1 LTLADT
7 PRSGPLAGVK
17 VLDLTWV
24 ILGPFCTQMLADHGA
39 DVIKL
44 EAPEGDPMR
53 AVGPRR
59 TNDMGPSFLQLNR
72 NKRSMALDLKQET
85 SRRVLERLIAW
96 CDAFVSNM
104 RPQALER
111 LGLDYDSIRRVNPK
125 VVYVSCSGFGE
136 DGPYAG
142 RPAFDEVIQAMT
154 GLAAARAR
162 ERDGMPQSC
171 PFPLADRYAGLYA
184 AFCIGAALAAVTR
197 DGTGQKLEIPMFE
210 VIAQLV
216 LADHM
221 IGSVFDPPESAPGYD
236 RYLNG
241 QRTYFRTADGHLC
254 AAINTDRQ
262 WRKFLD
268 AAGRADLLAHPSFAT
283 RAARAREAQAVDRQ
297 LRELFAGDTTARW
310 LALLEEAEVPAAP
323 VRDIADLVNDP
334 HLAAVDFFISAP
346 HPTQGQLRMPG
357 FPARWSATPP
367 SYRRGAP
374 GLGQH
379 TEEILRELGL
389 DDGPNPAS

>member
-1 LTLADT
+1 MAHADT
-7 PRSGPLAGVK
+7 RPSGPLAGVK

-24 ILGPFCTQMLADHGA
+24 ILGPYCTQLLADHGA

-44 EAPEGDPMR
+44 ESPDGDPMR
-53 AVGPRR
+53 TVGPRR

-72 NKRSMALDLKQET
+72 NKRSMTLDLKQEA
-85 SRRVLERLIAW
+85 SRRVLHRLIAW
-96 CDAFVSNM
+96 CDVFVSNM

-111 LGLDYDSIRRVNPK
+111 LGLDYESVRRVNPR
-125 VVYVSCSGFGE
+125 VVYVGCSGFGE

-162 ERDGMPQSC
+162 ESDGMPQSC

-184 AFCIGAALAAVTR
+184 AFCIGAALAAVAR
-197 DGTGQKLEIPMFE
+197 DGVGQKLEIPMFE
-210 VIAQLV
+210 VVAQLV

-262 WRKFLD
+262 WRKFLE
-268 AAGRADLLAHPSFAT
+268 AAGRQDLLDHPSFAT
-283 RAARAREAQAVDRQ
+283 RAARARDARAVDRQ
-297 LRELFAGDTTARW
+297 LREIFAGAATGHW
-310 LALLEEAEVPAAP
+310 LALLEGAEVPAAP
-323 VRDIADLVNDP
+323 VRGIADLLDDP

-346 HPTQGQLRMPG
+346 HPTEGTLRMPG

-367 SYRRGAP
+367 DYRRAAP

-379 TEEILRELGL
+379 TDEILAELGL
-389 DDGPNPAS
+389 LRDDAAP